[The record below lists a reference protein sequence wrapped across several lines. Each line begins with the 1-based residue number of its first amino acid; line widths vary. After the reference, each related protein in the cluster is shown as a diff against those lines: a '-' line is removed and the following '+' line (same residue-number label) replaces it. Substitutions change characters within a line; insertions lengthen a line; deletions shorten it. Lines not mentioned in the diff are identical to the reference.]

1 MTQVEEGEEVGDSGT
16 IASFEET
23 EEETRGHHP
32 GEAECA
38 GLAGGDDAPAD
49 NAKGGPH
56 VRGED
61 LPHEGEPFEED
72 VGDVEDCEEPLV
84 VRGGEVEV
92 FCHSCDLG
100 VSGGRMSAGC
110 ERGERGER
118 TASTA
123 VASGASLLYAK
134 ENKKGERTRYSNDL
148 NRPVDLFPIHISIN
162 SPLPFPF
169 SLPGGHTKPHN
180 QRNKPLI
187 QFPHNPPLHLR
198 SHVKS
203 ISRRWALVSAL

>member
-1 MTQVEEGEEVGDSGT
+1 MTQVEERQQVWDSRT
-16 IASFEET
+16 ITSFEET
-23 EEETRGHHP
+23 EEETRSHHP

-56 VRGED
+56 VRGKD

-100 VSGGRMSAGC
+100 VSGERMLADC
-110 ERGERGER
+110 ERGKMGKGER

-123 VASGASLLYAK
+123 VASGASLDSK
-134 ENKKGERTRYSNDL
+134 ENRRGSVPDIRT
-148 NRPVDLFPIHISIN
+148 I
-162 SPLPFPF
+162 
-169 SLPGGHTKPHN
+169 
-180 QRNKPLI
+180 
-187 QFPHNPPLHLR
+187 
-198 SHVKS
+198 
-203 ISRRWALVSAL
+203 